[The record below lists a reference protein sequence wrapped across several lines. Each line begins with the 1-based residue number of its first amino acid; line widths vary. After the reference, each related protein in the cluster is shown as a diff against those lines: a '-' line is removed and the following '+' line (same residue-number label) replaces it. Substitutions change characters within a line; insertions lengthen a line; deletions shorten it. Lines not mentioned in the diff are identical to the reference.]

1 MTKAVDEAKLNQFI
15 GQMLGDLGGALS
27 VPLVRIGDRLGLYKA
42 LHADGPMTPAELAS
56 KTNVAERY
64 AREWLSHQAASGY
77 LTYAPTTGKFTLP
90 PEQAMVFAEPDS
102 PVYLQGGFDLAMTMM
117 ENQALL
123 EPAFRSG
130 KGVGWGEQSQCL
142 FCAAGRFFRPGY
154 HNSLV
159 ESWLAAL
166 DGVVAKLK
174 RGATVADVGCGHGFS
189 TVIMAKAFPNS
200 TFIGYDFHT
209 GSVDQARLH
218 ARQHGVTANARFE
231 VALASEF
238 PGNDLDLVTFFDC
251 LHDMGDPVGAARHVR
266 QALKPDGSWM
276 IVEPAA
282 GDRLEDNLNAVSRLY
297 YAASTMICVPT
308 SLDQPVGAALGAQA
322 GLKRLSSAISE
333 GGFSKV
339 HKAIDTPF
347 NMILEARP

>member
-1 MTKAVDEAKLNQFI
+1 MTKAIDEAKLNQFV

-42 LHADGPMTPAELAS
+42 LHAGGPMTPAQLATKS
-56 KTNVAERY
+56 KVAERY

-77 LTYAPTTGKFTLP
+77 LTYDSKTGKFTLP

-102 PVYLQGGFDLAMTMM
+102 PVYLQGGFDLAVTMM

-159 ESWLAAL
+159 ESWLPAL

-200 TFIGYDFHT
+200 TFIGYDFHP
-209 GSVDQARLH
+209 GSVEQARVH
-218 ARQHGVTANARFE
+218 AEQHGVTANTRFE

-238 PGNDLDLVTFFDC
+238 PGKNLDLVTFFDC
-251 LHDMGDPVGAARHVR
+251 LHDMGDPVGAARHVL
-266 QALKPDGSWM
+266 QALKPDGNWM

-282 GDRLEDNLNAVSRLY
+282 GDQLEDNLNPVSRLY

-322 GLKRLSSAISE
+322 GPKLLSSAISE
-333 GGFSKV
+333 GGFSHV
-339 HKAIDTPF
+339 RKATETPF

>member
-1 MTKAVDEAKLNQFI
+1 MTKTVDEAKLNQFV
-15 GQMLGDLGGALS
+15 GQILGDLGGALS

-42 LHADGPMTPAELAS
+42 LHSDGPMTPEELAK
-56 KTNVAERY
+56 KTRIGERY
-64 AREWLSHQAASGY
+64 ALEWLSHQAASGY
-77 LTYAPTTGKFTLP
+77 LTYDSKSGKFTLP
-90 PEQAMVFAEPDS
+90 PEQAMVFVESNS
-102 PVYLQGGFDLAMTMM
+102 PVYLQGGFDLAATMM

-159 ESWLAAL
+159 ESWLPAL
-166 DGVVAKLK
+166 DGVVAKLN

-189 TVIMAKAFPNS
+189 TMIMAKAFPSS
-200 TFIGYDFHT
+200 TFIGYDFHAV
-209 GSVDQARLH
+209 SIEQARLH
-218 ARQHGVTANARFE
+218 ARQHGVTANTRFE

-238 PGNDLDLVTFFDC
+238 PSSDLDLVTFFDC
-251 LHDMGDPVGAARHVR
+251 LHDMGDPVGVARHVR
-266 QALKPDGSWM
+266 HALKPDGSWM

-282 GDRLEDNLNAVSRLY
+282 ADRLEENLNTVSRLY

-308 SLDQPVGAALGAQA
+308 SLDQPVGVALGAQA
-322 GLKRLSSAISE
+322 GVERLSSVISE
-333 GGFSKV
+333 GGFRKV
-339 HKAIDTPF
+339 RKATETSF